1 MKNTIKIHRNSKRFL
16 IIGTVTVILI
26 ILAST
31 VFYIGAGRLFDYHFA
46 TDISEKLLAASRPV
60 SVTVCI
66 GAVGIEYFLK
76 KKSSE

>member
-16 IIGTVTVILI
+16 IIGTAMVILI

-31 VFYIGAGRLFDYHFA
+31 VFYIGAGRLLDYHFA

-60 SVTVCI
+60 SVTVCL
-66 GAVGIEYFLK
+66 GSVGIEYFLK